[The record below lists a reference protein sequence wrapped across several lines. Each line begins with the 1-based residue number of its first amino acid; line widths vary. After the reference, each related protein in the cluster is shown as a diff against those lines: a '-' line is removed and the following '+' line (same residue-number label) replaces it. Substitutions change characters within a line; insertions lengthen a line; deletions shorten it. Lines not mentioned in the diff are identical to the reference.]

1 MKRNNET
8 ETAIHLSLQGKGGVG
23 KSLVASIL
31 AQYFIHR
38 GTTIR
43 CIDTDPVNQT
53 FAQYKRLP
61 VERVKLIRDGGIDQ
75 RGFDALM
82 ETLLTSEGVFVVDN
96 GALMFVLLWNYFL
109 ENNTLEL
116 LCNSGRCVY
125 VYSIVI
131 GGQAMDDTLE
141 GFRQLAET
149 TADQM
154 FVVWINEYFG
164 RVEWQGKGFLDMKV
178 YRDNEQ
184 KILGSVAIP
193 KRNQDTFGRD
203 VEEMISRKQTFDEA
217 VESDSTLIMA
227 KQRLRVIQRE
237 LFRQLDVIPLV

>member
-1 MKRNNET
+1 
-8 ETAIHLSLQGKGGVG
+8 
-23 KSLVASIL
+23 
-31 AQYFIHR
+31 
-38 GTTIR
+38 
-43 CIDTDPVNQT
+43 
-53 FAQYKRLP
+53 
-61 VERVKLIRDGGIDQ
+61 
-75 RGFDALM
+75 
-82 ETLLTSEGVFVVDN
+82 
-96 GALMFVLLWNYFL
+96 
-109 ENNTLEL
+109 
-116 LCNSGRCVY
+116 
-125 VYSIVI
+125 
-131 GGQAMDDTLE
+131 MDDTLE

-149 TADQM
+149 TTDQM

-164 RVEWQGKGFLDMKV
+164 RVEWQGKGFLDMAV

-237 LFRQLDVIPLV
+237 LFRQLDAIPLV

>member
-8 ETAIHLSLQGKGGVG
+8 EAIHLSLQGKGGVG

-96 GALMFVLLWNYFL
+96 GASTFVPLWNYFL

-116 LCNSGRCVY
+116 LRNSGRGVY
-125 VYSIVI
+125 VHSIVT

-149 TADQM
+149 TTDQM

-164 RVEWQGKGFLDMKV
+164 RVEWQGKGFLESSNVCRNRK
-178 YRDNEQ
+178 
-184 KILGSVAIP
+184 LSCGS
-193 KRNQDTFGRD
+193 
-203 VEEMISRKQTFDEA
+203 
-217 VESDSTLIMA
+217 
-227 KQRLRVIQRE
+227 
-237 LFRQLDVIPLV
+237 

>member
-8 ETAIHLSLQGKGGVG
+8 DAAIHLSLQGKGGVG

-75 RGFDALM
+75 RGFDGLM

-96 GALMFVLLWNYFL
+96 GASTFVPLWNYFL

-116 LCNSGRCVY
+116 LRHSGRHWRAV
-125 VYSIVI
+125 
-131 GGQAMDDTLE
+131 QP
-141 GFRQLAET
+141 
-149 TADQM
+149 DQ
-154 FVVWINEYFG
+154 WRHRSNG
-164 RVEWQGKGFLDMKV
+164 AG
-178 YRDNEQ
+178 
-184 KILGSVAIP
+184 
-193 KRNQDTFGRD
+193 
-203 VEEMISRKQTFDEA
+203 
-217 VESDSTLIMA
+217 
-227 KQRLRVIQRE
+227 QRLDAE
-237 LFRQLDVIPLV
+237 LEPVQHAR